1 MNYEF
6 CKFLVFLQASETQ
19 TWPTYEQTDAKVEI
33 VIKKWAK
40 AMFDLYYLDQEL
52 LAPLCSA

>member
-1 MNYEF
+1 M
-6 CKFLVFLQASETQ
+6 FLQASETQ
-19 TWPTYEQTDAKVEI
+19 TRPTYEQTDAKVEI